1 MAAQM
6 RGKSAFTLTDETEG
20 KILPLT
26 CWEEADS
33 EGALG
38 FLKANL
44 QLSAAP
50 KWVPNSFSAPA
61 VPSMIRQDVKPPIH
75 RQKQDG
81 FSDKKNPTTASK

>member
-50 KWVPNSFSAPA
+50 KWVPNSLVHPLSLP
-61 VPSMIRQDVKPPIH
+61 
-75 RQKQDG
+75 
-81 FSDKKNPTTASK
+81 